1 MDDELEGD
9 EIGAVALVS
18 QPAAE
23 EHHILPVPD
32 AVVGMRLD
40 AYLASLDELSL
51 SRNYAQ
57 RLIDEGRALVNSKQR
72 AASWKLK
79 RGEIVSLQLPPPIP
93 SDLRAE
99 QIPLNIVY
107 EDSDVIVVDKAAGM
121 VVHPAPGHARGT
133 LVNALLGYD
142 PTLAMNGSNRPGII
156 HRLDKDTSG
165 LLVVARN
172 DAARDSLV
180 HQMQARTMLKQ
191 YLALVQRRLKHPQG
205 IIDAPIDRNP
215 RERKQMAVVMGG
227 RPARTH
233 YETISYFA
241 RYTYVRVR
249 LETGRTHQIRV
260 HMNYIGHPIV
270 GDSVYGDQLW
280 RRDREV
286 TSLGRQ
292 FLHAHRLGFNLPHSG
307 EYREFVSPLP
317 TDLQQALDNL
327 S

>member
-1 MDDELEGD
+1 MDDELEAD
-9 EIGAVALVS
+9 EIGVVALGS

-23 EHHILPVPD
+23 EYHILPIPD
-32 AVVGMRLD
+32 AAVRTRLD
-40 AYLASLDELSL
+40 AYLASLDDLSL
-51 SRNYAQ
+51 SRSYAQ
-57 RLIDEGRALVNSKQR
+57 KLIDEGRVTVSGKQR
-72 AASWKLK
+72 AASWKL
-79 RGEIVSLQLPPPIP
+79 RRDEIVSLLLPPPAP
-93 SDLRAE
+93 SDLLAE

-107 EDSDVIVVDKAAGM
+107 EDSDVIVVDKPAGM

-142 PTLAMNGSNRPGII
+142 PTLEMNGTNRPGII

-172 DAARDSLV
+172 DAARDSLL

-191 YLALVQRRLKHPQG
+191 YLALVQGKLKHPQG

-227 RPARTH
+227 RPARTR

-260 HMNYIGHPIV
+260 HMNYIGHSIV

-280 RRDREV
+280 KRDREV
-286 TSLGRQ
+286 ASVGRQ

-307 EYREFVSPLP
+307 EYREFASPLP
-317 TDLQQALDNL
+317 TDLQQVLDNL